1 MENTKLFNAV
11 EELYEEYIKVFE
23 DVCNIESPTDYKM
36 GVDAVGD
43 YFAEKAKALGF
54 SVEYLRHEKA
64 GNALCITMNK
74 EAKGETISLSGHMDT
89 VHAVGS
95 FGYPVAKIKNGN
107 IYAPGAC
114 DCKGGIVAGL
124 LAMHALHNCGYKER
138 PVQLLLQSD
147 EENGSKPSDKA
158 TINYICEKAKD
169 SVAFLNLEG
178 NAPRAN
184 EACLVRKGIVTFTFT
199 VTGKEAHSS
208 KCATQ
213 GANAI
218 ADAAYRIIELEKIK
232 DEDGLTCNCGVIS
245 GGTVPNTVPGRC
257 EFKANVRFANAQQL
271 KWIREYVQKIADTE
285 YVKGCSC
292 TVDQPKGRVAMEL
305 CDRNVN
311 LLNKI
316 NGILK
321 NNGIPELT
329 LTKRTGGSDAADV
342 AAYGIPCIDSIGIGG
357 GYIHSP
363 REYAVLEELKTSANR
378 IAVIIKDFNAFF
390 FQRM

>member
-1 MENTKLFNAV
+1 MEAKKLFSAID
-11 EELYEEYIKVFE
+11 ELYTDYIKVWE
-23 DVCNIESPTDYKM
+23 DVCNIESPTNYKA
-36 GVDAVGD
+36 GVDAVGN

-54 SVEYLRHEKA
+54 DVEFLTHHVS
-64 GNALCITMNK
+64 GNAVCITMNK
-74 EAKGETISLSGHMDT
+74 DALGETVSLSGHMDT
-89 VHAVGS
+89 VHPVGS
-95 FGYPVAKIKNGN
+95 FGIPAAKIKNGN

-124 LAMHALHNCGYKER
+124 LAMHALHNCGYKDR

-147 EENGSKPSDKA
+147 EENGSKPSGKA
-158 TINYICEKAKD
+158 TINYICEKAKN

-184 EACLVRKGIVTFTFT
+184 EACVVRKGIVTFTFT

-218 ADAAYRIIELEKIK
+218 ADAAYRIIEMEKLK

-245 GGTVPNTVPGRC
+245 GGTAPNTVPGKC
-257 EFKANVRFANAQQL
+257 EFKANVRFANAEQL
-271 KWIREYVQKIADTE
+271 SWVREYAQKIADTE
-285 YVKGCSC
+285 YIKGCTC

-311 LLNKI
+311 LLKRI
-316 NGILK
+316 NEILK
-321 NNGIPELT
+321 ANGIPELT
-329 LTKRTGGSDAADV
+329 QTKRTGGSDAADV
-342 AAYGIPCIDSIGIGG
+342 TAYGIPCIDSIGIGG

-363 REYAVLEELKTSANR
+363 NEYAVLDELKICAQR
-378 IAVIIKDFNAFF
+378 LAVIIKDF
-390 FQRM
+390 